1 MNMFTFSVNF
11 VCLLFW
17 AFLAGVY
24 FLKKNMNNYEN
35 KIYKYIILLDFI
47 LLLTHFLG
55 IIVAYYFV
63 HDIDNIPVAYTL
75 ITRIYSISQMGW
87 CIYFAYY
94 MIIAVNETNEKFNN
108 WFYSNPK
115 KNFRMF
121 NLISLVLCV
130 IDFFLPVKYAIDKNG
145 VVVFTGLRIDFITY
159 TMFTLGFICLIAIIM
174 NRKNIKIRKII
185 PFAFLIVSQLTALFA
200 YIYDPSISIFT
211 LSITLISYFMYH
223 TIENP
228 DIKIIRE
235 LELATEQA
243 EKSNN
248 AKSDFLSS
256 MSQEMKT
263 PINQILGLTQVMI
276 NRDEVE
282 DMHHDGEEILNESHK
297 LIELVDGILD
307 INSLEADKIE
317 LVDVEYNPVEIYDFV
332 VKMANIRLIDKNIEL
347 RASKS
352 DLPEKLY
359 GDKEKIKRVISN
371 LITNSIKYTE
381 TGYIQFDMNCEK
393 EKDKCTLKITV
404 KDTGKGMSEEQKERV
419 FTNNYTKPSEDTD
432 QNTELGLAITKSIVD
447 IMNGSIKLESKINE
461 GTTFKV
467 EISQKYEKE

>member
-35 KIYKYIILLDFI
+35 KIYKYIIILDF
-47 LLLTHFLG
+47 LLLFTHFLG
-55 IIVAYYFV
+55 IIWAFYFEK
-63 HDIDNIPVAYTL
+63 DINNLSLTYNL
-75 ITRIYSISQMGW
+75 ITRVYSIAQMGW
-87 CIYFAYY
+87 CIYFTYY
-94 MIIAVNETNEKFNN
+94 MIVAVNETNEKFNN

-115 KNFRMF
+115 K
-121 NLISLVLCV
+121 ISKLFILLSIIICI
-130 IDFFLPVKYAIDKNG
+130 IDFILPVNYDMNSSG
-145 VVVFTGLRIDFITY
+145 VVVFTGARVDFVTY
-159 TMFTLGFICLIAIIM
+159 SMIILSTICLISIIK
-174 NRKNIKIRKII
+174 NKNNIKIRKVI
-185 PFAFLIVSQLTALFA
+185 PFVFLIISQLTALAA
-200 YIYDPSISIFT
+200 YMYDSSISIFT

-243 EKSNN
+243 QKSNN

-256 MSQEMKT
+256 MSQEMKS
-263 PINQILGLTQVMI
+263 PINQILGLTQTML
-276 NRDEVE
+276 NREEVI

-307 INSLEADKIE
+307 INTLETDKIE
-317 LVDVEYNPVEIYDFV
+317 LVNVEYNPKEIYDFV
-332 VKMANIRLIDKNIEL
+332 VKMAHIRLIEKNIEFKDYF
-347 RASKS
+347 SS
-352 DLPEKLY
+352 DIPTMLY
-359 GDKEKIKRVISN
+359 GDKEKIKRIISN
-371 LITNSIKYTE
+371 LITNSIKYTD
-381 TGYIQFDMNCEK
+381 TGSINFDMTCIK
-393 EKDKCTLKITV
+393 EKDKCILKIKVT
-404 KDTGKGMSEEQKERV
+404 DTGKGISEEQKQIIFSNDYVR
-419 FTNNYTKPSEDTD
+419 NSESSDS
-432 QNTELGLAITKSIVD
+432 NAELGLTITKSIVEL
-447 IMNGSIKLESKINE
+447 MNGKIEVSTLGE